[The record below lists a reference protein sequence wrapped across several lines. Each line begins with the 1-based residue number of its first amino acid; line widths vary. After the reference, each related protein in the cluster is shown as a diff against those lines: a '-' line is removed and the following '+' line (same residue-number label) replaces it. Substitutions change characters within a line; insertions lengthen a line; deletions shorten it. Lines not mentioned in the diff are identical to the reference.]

1 MTEQKYYKFVT
12 RELTD
17 SKRGVIDY
25 SRIGEWISCDDIT
38 DADIDGEACGHGL
51 HLMKIPNP
59 RYCQYAVG
67 YLAEGRYL
75 LGEDVEKARFAEIRL
90 IRPLRFSEI
99 FFPGAD
105 LHCANLHGANLPGA
119 DLQCANL
126 HGANLHGADLHCANL
141 HGANLHGADLR
152 NANLWSANLQ
162 CANLPGA
169 DLRNANLWSADL
181 RNANL
186 WSANLHG
193 AIIEDVKIDGAIGL
207 SDSIISRI
215 KGEEAE
221 KQ

>member
-17 SKRGVIDY
+17 GQTCTVDY
-25 SRIGEWISCDDIT
+25 SRIGEWISCDDIDDT
-38 DADIDGEACGHGL
+38 DINGEPCGRGL

-59 RYCQYAVG
+59 RYCHYDIG
-67 YLAEGRYL
+67 FLAEGRYL
-75 LGEDVEKARFAEIRL
+75 MGEDAEKARFAEVRL
-90 IRPLRFSEI
+90 IRPLKFSEI

-105 LHCANLHGANLPGA
+105 L
-119 DLQCANL
+119 
-126 HGANLHGADLHCANL
+126 
-141 HGANLHGADLR
+141 R
-152 NANLWSANLQ
+152 NAN
-162 CANLPGA
+162 
-169 DLRNANLWSADL
+169 LRNANLWSADL

-186 WSANLHG
+186 RNANLWSADLHGANLPGADLPGADLRNANLWSANFEG

>member
-105 LHCANLHGANLPGA
+105 LHCANLHGANL
-119 DLQCANL
+119 
-126 HGANLHGADLHCANL
+126 
-141 HGANLHGADLR
+141 HGADLR